1 MQKAKASLARAA
13 LTLALASV
21 AGCSLAPPY
30 SLPPSEAAPAYK
42 ELGPWQPAGT
52 GLKDPGKWWELFGD
66 ATLTSLEER
75 IETGNPDLAAAVA
88 RYDQAT
94 AAVKVATAQSM
105 PSVGLGASAVRER
118 YSAGRPLTTGTTTAV
133 PETFNT
139 FAAGPSLSYEIDLF
153 GRVRNTIKASKS
165 DAKASAE
172 DLAGVRLGL
181 QATLASYYFQMRGM
195 DAQLTLLRA
204 TVDAYQRAYDLTDTR
219 HTGGASSGLD
229 VSRAQNL
236 LSSAK
241 AQLSAVAAERAT
253 LEHAIAILVGAS
265 PSSFSLAVAGNQPAP
280 PPIPVG
286 VPSVLLQR
294 RPDILAAENRV
305 ASANARIGV
314 ARAALYPSL
323 ILGSAGGFEAQNSNI
338 LSAPNGFWALG
349 PLTAALSLFDGGM
362 RKAQVRISRAQYDE
376 MAANY
381 RSTVLTAF
389 REVEDDLARARYLS
403 TQEADQQTA
412 TAAAEKTSD
421 LSLTLYRDGADD
433 YLQVVV
439 AQTAALQAEQMLL
452 QVQTLR
458 LQVAVDTVLSI
469 GGVY

>member
-1 MQKAKASLARAA
+1 MRTAKASLTKAS
-13 LTLALASV
+13 LTLALASL

-52 GLKDPGKWWELFGD
+52 GPKDPGKWWQLFGD

-88 RYDQAT
+88 RYDQAN

-105 PSVGLGASAVRER
+105 PSVGVGASAVRER
-118 YSAGRPLTTGTTTAV
+118 FSAGRPLTTAATGGAA
-133 PETFNT
+133 TFNT

-181 QATLASYYFQMRGM
+181 QASLASFYFQMRGM

-219 HTGGASSGLD
+219 HTGGVSSGLD

-241 AQLSAVAAERAT
+241 AQLSAVAATRAT

-286 VPSVLLQR
+286 VPSILLQR

-323 ILGSAGGFEAQNSNI
+323 ILGSSGGFESQNSNI

-376 MAANY
+376 MSADY

-389 REVEDDLARARYLS
+389 REVEDDLARARYLT
-403 TQEADQQTA
+403 TQLADQQAA
-412 TAAAEKTSD
+412 TTAAEKTSD

-433 YLQVVV
+433 YLEVVV
-439 AQTAALQAEQMLL
+439 AQTAALQAEQLL
-452 QVQTLR
+452 LEVQTLR

-469 GGVY
+469 GGAY